1 MPTVKY
7 VAGLDGLRAVAV
19 IAVLLF
25 HAEFS
30 FAPGGFLG
38 VSLFFTLSG
47 FLITSLLIEE
57 HQATGELSF
66 RRFYGRRVRRLL
78 PAAYACLLLVAAL
91 SPLWAA
97 SQLRALPGDLLAAVA
112 NVANW
117 RFAFSTTS
125 YQDIFLGEPSPV
137 AHFWSLAI
145 EEQIY
150 LVLPVVVVVAL
161 RRGRGTLAATTGAL
175 LVASIAAT
183 LLTSDRDLVYNGTHT
198 RAAELLVGVALAQV
212 LRGRMNNPAATTN
225 RPIVPGLAALSIF
238 AGLVVMA
245 SLEQS
250 WVYDGG
256 LVLVALVSAVLI
268 AAVAGGRFPASL
280 LAIAPLVAIGK
291 VSYGIYLFHWPV
303 FLLLD
308 GQRTGLDQVPLFVLR
323 CLVTA
328 VLTVGSYRLIEQPV
342 RRGSVIAR
350 DRAMV
355 PAMVMAAAAVIVA
368 AVAVVPTSSLSETE
382 RLLALG
388 DEEVVDFSDALSA
401 DGPGAGRGA
410 ATPPATVSSPAGVAT
425 RGIETSA
432 TEAPARVA
440 VLGSEPATAAALT
453 AAGEFDVVEDV
464 RVDCPMSS
472 TDIPG
477 CDRLVDRWAA
487 IAAAGPVEVL
497 VLVTNGAELH
507 DALARKVAS
516 VNNDELIALGAADEA
531 AIAEIEAAIDA
542 ATAAGVDVVW
552 YTPVHPISPFFRH
565 FSRVGLERPEART
578 VVGIAATMIDE
589 VSELVSDRRLRER
602 GSDTVDSALRLL
614 VIGDSTSLNFARALH
629 DSSDGQLE
637 VLWAGANGCPFATV
651 EAIRGGSD
659 AGFGESGCTPWSEKV
674 PPLLQSFDPDVL
686 FVMTGPTEL
695 QEHRFVGDPT
705 GRIATDPVFAAAREA
720 QLDLLLAAVGPDL
733 PVLVADLPAIGQGR
747 FSGVEM
753 TAPDRLDAV
762 NAQIVDWDQR
772 MAQVARFPYRETLE
786 AAEATR
792 AAGDSIRS
800 DGTHPD
806 VEPLAELAREVY
818 IDELIALVARLRS
831 DLAAGTVVDG

>member
-57 HQATGELSF
+57 HETTGTLSF

-97 SQLRALPGDLLAAVA
+97 SQLRALPGDLLASVA

-125 YQDIFLGEPSPV
+125 YQDLFLGEPSPV

-150 LVLPVVVVVAL
+150 LVLPVIVFVAL
-161 RRGRGTLAATTGAL
+161 RRGRGTLAVTTGAL
-175 LVASIAAT
+175 LAASIAAT
-183 LLTSDRDLVYNGTHT
+183 LLTSDQDLVYNGTHT
-198 RAAELLVGVALAQV
+198 RAAELLVGVALAQM
-212 LRGRMNNPAATTN
+212 LRGRANAPTDAVR
-225 RPIVPGLAALSIF
+225 RPVAPGLAALSIF
-238 AGLVVMA
+238 VGLVAMA

-250 WVYDGG
+250 WIYDGG
-256 LVLVALVSAVLI
+256 LVLVALLSAVLI
-268 AAVAGGRFPASL
+268 AAVAGGRFPAGL
-280 LAIAPLVAIGK
+280 LAAAPLVAIGK

-308 GQRTGLDQVPLFVLR
+308 GERTGLGQAPLFVLR
-323 CLVTA
+323 CLVTG
-328 VLTVGSYRLIEQPV
+328 VLTYGSYRLIEQPV
-342 RRGSVIAR
+342 RHGRVIAR

-355 PAMVMAAAAVIVA
+355 PAMVMAAVAVAVA
-368 AVAVVPTSSLSETE
+368 AVAVVPTSGLSETE

-388 DEEVVDFSDALSA
+388 EEDVVDFSEPSSA
-401 DGPGAGRGA
+401 APVASDVDSVR
-410 ATPPATVSSPAGVAT
+410 SPVVRDSTSGVAIDAAV
-425 RGIETSA
+425 IEP
-432 TEAPARVA
+432 PARVG
-440 VLGSEPATAAALT
+440 VLGSDQATSTALRESD
-453 AAGEFDVVEDV
+453 EFDIVEDI
-464 RVDCPMSS
+464 RADCPMSS
-472 TDIPG
+472 ADNPG
-477 CDRLVDRWAA
+477 CDRLVDRWNA
-487 IAAAGPVEVL
+487 IAAAGRVDVL
-497 VLVTNGAELH
+497 VLVTNGAEFT
-507 DALARKVAS
+507 DALAKKVGM
-516 VNNDELIALGAADEA
+516 VTDDDLIALGASDEA
-531 AIAEIEAAIDA
+531 AIREIESTIDA

-552 YTPVHPISPFFRH
+552 YTPVQPISAFFRH

-578 VVGIAATMIDE
+578 VVGGAVTMIDE
-589 VSELVSDRRLRER
+589 VSDVVSERRQRER
-602 GSDTVDSALRLL
+602 GDLNTDSALRVL

-629 DSSDGQLE
+629 DGSDGQLD

-651 EAIRGGSD
+651 EGTRGRSD
-659 AGFGESGCTPWSEKV
+659 APFTDPGCVAWNEKV
-674 PPLLQSFDPDVL
+674 PPLLESFAPDVL
-686 FVMTGPTEL
+686 FVMTGPMEL

-705 GRIATDPVFAAAREA
+705 GRIATDPLFAAAREA
-720 QLDLLLAAVGPDL
+720 QLDQLLAVVGPDL
-733 PVLVADLPAIGQGR
+733 PVLVADLPAISEGR
-747 FSGVEM
+747 FSGAEM
-753 TAPDRLDAV
+753 TSPERLEAV
-762 NAQIVDWDQR
+762 NIQVEDWDRRFTQI
-772 MAQVARFPYRETLE
+772 ARFPYRETLE
-786 AAEATR
+786 LAEAAR
-792 AAGDSIRS
+792 PADDQIRS

-806 VEPLAELAREVY
+806 VGPLAELARQVY
-818 IDELIALVARLRS
+818 IAELIALTDRVRS
-831 DLAAGTVVDG
+831 EMTSVTVMDG